1 MTGQGEGASHAQSAE
16 PTGSTNGMG
25 HKSFREGSVTQGSS
39 LTASLQNSD
48 DEYEESQHS
57 ESTWLSRAQHR
68 TEELRKLFH
77 LPTGEVR
84 SSIIIPNTHRG
95 VQHLTSIFN

>member
-1 MTGQGEGASHAQSAE
+1 MTGEGEAAFHAQSAE

-25 HKSFREGSVTQGSS
+25 HRSFREGSVTQGSS
-39 LTASLQNSD
+39 VTASLQNSD
-48 DEYEESQHS
+48 EEYEDSQHS

-77 LPTGEVR
+77 LPPGEVGG
-84 SSIIIPNTHRG
+84 SIRAGLDN
-95 VQHLTSIFN
+95 